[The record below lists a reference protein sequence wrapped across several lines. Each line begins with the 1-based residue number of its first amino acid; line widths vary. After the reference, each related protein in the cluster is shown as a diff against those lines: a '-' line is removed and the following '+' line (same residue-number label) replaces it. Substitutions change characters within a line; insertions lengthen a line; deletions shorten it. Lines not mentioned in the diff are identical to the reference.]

1 MKEILISTE
10 MSDLTGI
17 QPIEINTPVI
27 RNIGPTVINAI
38 EVPVTRP
45 SVPVTRSIRVP
56 IINLPNYEYE
66 YPILNLPPEPITTE
80 PGIPGG
86 PGQAGE
92 GGEAAEETDTR
103 DMVPSAPSPQ
113 PIVDVPTGPSIDIAG
128 VEINLPDAGVVAT
141 AGSVAVVTTAA
152 GMGATVVLGQLKNSL
167 TPVINELVKKKF
179 KVKIKQVKPV
189 LHYCLRGDVVDILEY
204 SMKGTKVLASTDN
217 VEQYLRDQV
226 DVNSLYEYE
235 NKLIIDEE
243 IKDKFTKEGAKRF
256 KAYFAPARVLAKK
269 LSAKFSI

>member
-1 MKEILISTE
+1 MDNI
-10 MSDLTGI
+10 DGI
-17 QPIEINTPVI
+17 QSIEIQTPI
-27 RNIGPTVINAI
+27 IPTIGPTVINAI
-38 EVPVTRP
+38 DIPVTRY
-45 SVPVTRSIRVP
+45 SEPVVRDNVRVP
-56 IINLPNYEYE
+56 IINLPEYEYE
-66 YPILNLPPEPITTE
+66 YPILNIPPEPIVTE
-80 PGIPGG
+80 AGTPNTGG
-86 PGQAGE
+86 GSGE
-92 GGEAAEETDTR
+92 GADSEGEETDTR
-103 DMVPSAPSPQ
+103 DLAPATPVAE
-113 PIVDVPTGPSIDIAG
+113 PIVDVPTQPTIDIG
-128 VEINLPDAGVVAT
+128 GLEIPIPDPGVVAT

-152 GMGATVVLGQLKNSL
+152 GMGATVVFGQVKNAL

-189 LHYCLRGDVVDILEY
+189 LHYCLRGDTVDILEY
-204 SMKGTKVLASTDN
+204 SMKGTRVLASTDN

-243 IKDKFTKEGAKRF
+243 IKNKFTKEGAKRF

>member
-1 MKEILISTE
+1 MDGI
-10 MSDLTGI
+10 TGI
-17 QPIEINTPVI
+17 EPIDIQTPVI
-27 RNIGPTVINAI
+27 HSIGPTVINAI
-38 EVPVTRP
+38 EVPVSRP
-45 SVPVTRSIRVP
+45 SVPVTRSLRVP
-56 IINLPNYEYE
+56 IIDLPEYDYE
-66 YPILNLPPEPITTE
+66 YPILNIPPEPITTE
-80 PGIPGG
+80 PGTPGG

-92 GGEAAEETDTR
+92 GEEVEETDTR
-103 DMVPSAPSPQ
+103 DLPPSVAQ
-113 PIVDVPTGPSIDIAG
+113 PVVDVPTQPTIDIAG
-128 VEINLPDAGVVAT
+128 IEIPIPDPGVVAT

-152 GMGATVVLGQLKNSL
+152 GMGATVVFGQVKNAL

-189 LHYCLRGDVVDILEY
+189 LHYCLRGDTVDILEY

-226 DVNSLYEYE
+226 DINSLYEYE

-269 LSAKFSI
+269 LSAKFSF

>member
-1 MKEILISTE
+1 MEAI
-10 MSDLTGI
+10 TGI
-17 QPIEINTPVI
+17 QPIDISSPVI
-27 RNIGPTVINAI
+27 NRIGPTVIDAI
-38 EVPVTRP
+38 NVPVTRQ
-45 SVPVTRSIRVP
+45 SQPVVRSMRVP
-56 IINLPNYEYE
+56 IINLPEYDYE
-66 YPILNLPPEPITTE
+66 YPILNLPPEPIVTG
-80 PGIPGG
+80 PGTPGG
-86 PGQAGE
+86 PGGSGE
-92 GGEAAEETDTR
+92 GEEEVEETDTR
-103 DMVPSAPSPQ
+103 DLPPSMAQ
-113 PIVDVPTGPSIDIAG
+113 PVVDVPTQPTIDIAG
-128 VEINLPDAGVVAT
+128 VPIPIPDPGVVAT

-152 GMGATVVLGQLKNSL
+152 GMGATVIFGQVKNAL

-189 LHYCLRGDVVDILEY
+189 LHYCLRGDMVDILEY

-243 IKDKFTKEGAKRF
+243 IKGKFTKEGAKRF
-256 KAYFAPARVLAKK
+256 KASFAPARVLAKK

>member
-1 MKEILISTE
+1 
-10 MSDLTGI
+10 MSLDGI
-17 QPIEINTPVI
+17 KPIEIETPVI
-27 RNIGPTVINAI
+27 HNIGPTVINAI

-45 SVPVTRSIRVP
+45 SVPVTRSLRVP
-56 IINLPNYEYE
+56 IINLPEYDYE
-66 YPILNLPPEPITTE
+66 YPILNIPPEPITTG
-80 PGIPGG
+80 PGTPGG
-86 PGQAGE
+86 PGQANE
-92 GGEAAEETDTR
+92 EQSEEETDTR
-103 DMVPSAPSPQ
+103 DLAPSSPVAQ
-113 PIVDVPTGPSIDIAG
+113 PIAEVPAQPTIDIG
-128 VEINLPDAGVVAT
+128 GLEIPVPDPSVVAT

-152 GMGATVVLGQLKNSL
+152 GMGATVVFGQVKNAL

-189 LHYCLRGDVVDILEY
+189 LHYCLRGDTVDILEY

-226 DVNSLYEYE
+226 DINSLYEYE

-256 KAYFAPARVLAKK
+256 KPYFAPARVLAKK
-269 LSAKFSI
+269 LSAKFSF

>member
-1 MKEILISTE
+1 MEAI
-10 MSDLTGI
+10 TGI
-17 QPIEINTPVI
+17 KPIEISVPLVHS
-27 RNIGPTVINAI
+27 IGPTVIDAI
-38 EVPVTRP
+38 NVPVTRQNT
-45 SVPVTRSIRVP
+45 PVTRSLRVP
-56 IINLPNYEYE
+56 IIDLPEYDYE
-66 YPILNLPPEPITTE
+66 YPILNIPPEPITTE
-80 PGIPGG
+80 PGTPGG

-92 GGEAAEETDTR
+92 GEEVEETDTR
-103 DMVPSAPSPQ
+103 DLPPSVAQ
-113 PIVDVPTGPSIDIAG
+113 PVVDVPTQPTIDIAG
-128 VEINLPDAGVVAT
+128 IEIPIPDPGVVAT

-152 GMGATVVLGQLKNSL
+152 GMGATVVFGQVKNAL

-189 LHYCLRGDVVDILEY
+189 LHYCLRGDTVDILEY

-226 DVNSLYEYE
+226 DINSLYEYE

-269 LSAKFSI
+269 LSAKFSF

>member
-1 MKEILISTE
+1 MDAI
-10 MSDLTGI
+10 TGI
-17 QPIEINTPVI
+17 SPIEIETPVI
-27 RNIGPTVINAI
+27 HNIGPTVIDAI
-38 EVPVTRP
+38 NVPVTRT

-56 IINLPNYEYE
+56 IIDLPEYDYE
-66 YPILNLPPEPITTE
+66 YPILNIPPEPIVTE
-80 PGIPGG
+80 AGTPGG
-86 PGQAGE
+86 PGGTGE
-92 GGEAAEETDTR
+92 SEQEVEETDTR
-103 DMVPSAPSPQ
+103 DLPPSVAQ
-113 PIVDVPTGPSIDIAG
+113 PVVDVPTQPTIDIAG
-128 VEINLPDAGVVAT
+128 IEIPIPDPGVVAT

-152 GMGATVVLGQLKNSL
+152 GMGATVVFGQVKNAL

-189 LHYCLRGDVVDILEY
+189 LHYCLRGDMVDILEY

-217 VEQYLRDQV
+217 VEQYIRDQV
-226 DVNSLYEYE
+226 DINSLYEYE

-269 LSAKFSI
+269 LSAKFSF